1 MDDLLLVVC
10 GGGAYNVV
18 KESMDLLRSELLV
31 LTKEESAV
39 PLDDLPSIKERMDGK
54 RIIIPF
60 CTLGGE
66 IGTELVSDV
75 IRCARECGCKVVSIL
90 GMPME
95 IEADRR
101 EKASKSLPELVSMSD
116 VSMVYDMTRTMD
128 VYDDLR
134 NRKLFDFM
142 KMTNRIIMNSIGS
155 IMEVMDGPFFT
166 VFPERMYAFSSTNDV
181 LPENAI
187 DKAWGTM
194 LFDNET
200 EKGSCIIMVGA
211 GTASAE
217 IDGIRD
223 HFVREYGIMPE
234 VLRRSDTEDS
244 KVIVFKAVNSLIIP
258 SYPSAKAS
266 RT

>member
-1 MDDLLLVVC
+1 MKKGL
-10 GGGAYNVV
+10 
-18 KESMDLLRSELLV
+18 
-31 LTKEESAV
+31 
-39 PLDDLPSIKERMDGK
+39 
-54 RIIIPF
+54 
-60 CTLGGE
+60 
-66 IGTELVSDV
+66 TELVFILDRSGSMSGLESDTIGGFNAV
-75 IRCARECGCKVVSIL
+75 IREQKKEEGEC
-90 GMPME
+90 
-95 IEADRR
+95 
-101 EKASKSLPELVSMSD
+101 LVS
-116 VSMVYDMTRTMD
+116 
-128 VYDDLR
+128 
-134 NRKLFDFM
+134 
-142 KMTNRIIMNSIGS
+142 
-155 IMEVMDGPFFT
+155 T
-166 VFPERMYAFSSTNDV
+166 V
-181 LPENAI
+181 
-187 DKAWGTM
+187 